1 MKCSDPDCDE
11 QGCPE
16 TSNWNVGVL
25 CHDCYQEVKG
35 KYGGFRPQAIDD
47 FVKVHVLLQYNTQKC
62 VECIR
67 NLSDEMSKAKAMP
80 MADDP
85 RFSEGLGQNY
95 LKLSRA
101 LEYYEGYCWFPA
113 NRILLTGLLGR
124 VDFYKNLKYGF
135 NKDPGAGVYHGD
147 QSHRVQWHVIMRCMT
162 NDFQTPIYKNAGWN
176 HSPLGLFYKYTQA
189 DSKPDNP
196 NSGAWA
202 ISMDKVSNA
211 GWGSPDFVAR
221 YLKESG
227 PPLIKEAVL
236 RRMEKL
242 LAEDRDREK
251 LIAEELRLKKIEPG
265 SKEAKQLKDLINS
278 DYDFKK
284 VVVSCNYERQQDEHG
299 NNIQMALRGKDAP
312 DRLVEI
318 NEALVQQSETEFN
331 TGTYLYDE
339 LGAKPCLP
347 CLPRRC

>member
-1 MKCSDPDCDE
+1 MTCSDPDCNE

-25 CHDCYQEVKG
+25 CHEHYEEVKG
-35 KYGGFRPQAIDD
+35 KYSGFPQAPDD
-47 FVKVHVLLQYNTQKC
+47 FVKVHVLLQYNEEKC
-62 VECIR
+62 KECIKK
-67 NLSDEMSKAKAMP
+67 LADQMTKAKAMP

-196 NSGAWA
+196 NTGAWA
-202 ISMDKVSNA
+202 ISMDRVSNA
-211 GWGSPDFVAR
+211 GWGSPDSVAR

-227 PPLIKEAVL
+227 PPSL
-236 RRMEKL
+236 RRRYCVAWKSSL
-242 LAEDRDREK
+242 LTIW
-251 LIAEELRLKKIEPG
+251 IAESSLLRSCGVKRSSRVVRRP
-265 SKEAKQLKDLINS
+265 NS
-278 DYDFKK
+278 SRISSTVITSSRRSFHATMSDSRTSMATTFKW
-284 VVVSCNYERQQDEHG
+284 
-299 NNIQMALRGKDAP
+299 P
-312 DRLVEI
+312 
-318 NEALVQQSETEFN
+318 
-331 TGTYLYDE
+331 
-339 LGAKPCLP
+339 
-347 CLPRRC
+347 